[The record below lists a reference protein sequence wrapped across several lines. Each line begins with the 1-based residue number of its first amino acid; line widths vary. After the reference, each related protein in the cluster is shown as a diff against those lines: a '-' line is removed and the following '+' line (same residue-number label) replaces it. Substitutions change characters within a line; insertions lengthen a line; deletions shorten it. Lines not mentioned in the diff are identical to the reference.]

1 MNRLSYPAIIEY
13 VTEDE
18 NFTVEFPDLK
28 GCITYGDTIDT
39 AKVYAKDAMSAF
51 LASMFDRGFKIPE
64 PSDIKGDNVYL
75 IEPEPYIS
83 VPILLRKLRQEFGYS
98 QIDVSKRLGIP
109 YQVYQKLENPN
120 KCNPTVKTLAKI
132 ANIYNKHLHLEIA

>member
-1 MNRLSYPAIIEY
+1 MNRLRYPAIIEY
-13 VTEDE
+13 VAEDE

-28 GCITYGDTIDT
+28 GCITYGDTIEA
-39 AKVYAKDAMSAF
+39 AKAHAKDAMSAF

-64 PSDIKGDNVYL
+64 PSDIKGENVYL
-75 IEPEPYIS
+75 IEPEPYAS

-120 KCNPTVKTLAKI
+120 KCNPTVKTLEKI

>member
-1 MNRLSYPAIIEY
+1 MNRLRYPAIIEY
-13 VTEDE
+13 VAEDE

-28 GCITYGDTIDT
+28 GCITYGDTIEA

-64 PSDIKGDNVYL
+64 PSDIKGENVYL
-75 IEPEPYIS
+75 IEPEPYAS

-98 QIDVSKRLGIP
+98 QIDVSKKIGIP

-120 KCNPTVKTLAKI
+120 KCNPTVKTLEKI
-132 ANIYNKHLHLEIA
+132 ANIYNKQLHIEIV

>member
-1 MNRLSYPAIIEY
+1 MSRLRYPAIIEY
-13 VTEDE
+13 IAEDE

-28 GCITYGDTIDT
+28 GCITHGDTIKA
-39 AKVYAKDAMSAF
+39 AKAYAKDAMSAF

-75 IEPEPYIS
+75 IEPEPYAS

-98 QIDVSKRLGIP
+98 QVDVAKKLGIP

-120 KCNPTVKTLAKI
+120 KCNPTVKTLEKI